1 MPPKLIDNRS
11 NKEIELK
18 EFPFSVGRSGC
29 HWNIP
34 TDGIA
39 EKHLTFYLEGGKYFI
54 EDKGS
59 QTGTYLDNRLV
70 EKKTQIRDGQRLK
83 IAVTE
88 KWPAGVKD
96 LTFKVEDDEDKISL
110 EDLDILQEE
119 EVDKEGEKIEA
130 RHFVCH
136 ITSKGFLK
144 GGPKIR
150 VPLEK
155 LTKERIRF
163 WSVFSY
169 KKAEKLLVEL
179 THPYLDPKVIQME
192 VVVDACLPQENR
204 EYVVIDALLSKLDP
218 QSNQLVV
225 SRIQLDG

>member
-11 NKEIELK
+11 NKEILLK
-18 EFPFSVGRSGC
+18 EFPFSVGRTGC

-34 TDGIA
+34 TDGIS
-39 EKHLTFYLEGGKYFI
+39 EKHLMLYLEVGKYFV

-70 EKKTQIRDGQRLK
+70 EKKTQIRDGQILK

-96 LTFKVEDDEDKISL
+96 LTFKCEDEEHDKISL
-110 EDLDILQEE
+110 EDLDILQEDE
-119 EVDKEGEKIEA
+119 TDTENDKIEA

-144 GGPKIR
+144 GASKIR

-163 WSVFSY
+163 LSAFSY
-169 KKAEKLLVEL
+169 KKGEKL
-179 THPYLDPKVIQME
+179 
-192 VVVDACLPQENR
+192 
-204 EYVVIDALLSKLDP
+204 S
-218 QSNQLVV
+218 
-225 SRIQLDG
+225 